1 MMKFFKMTNAPGAKR
16 SANKLDKSK
25 DGRKKLSVEV
35 VAPKNVDQSY
45 VDYFVRTL
53 LEQHFI
59 PGS

>member
-1 MMKFFKMTNAPGAKR
+1 MTNASAPGAKR
-16 SANKLDKSK
+16 SANKLVISK